1 MSFLELKRYKTQL
14 IVLMCSMI
22 FSLCIVEIALTMSES
37 NQQAQSRKN
46 KMALLQPHSS
56 GSYRLR
62 PGYQGKRSVDGEEI
76 NIRINKQGM
85 HWRSFDPLQPKTKQR
100 VAVVGD
106 SFAFGSW
113 SADYEK
119 SFVGVLDQKINNQGF
134 EVLNFGVC
142 GYGVDDI
149 ELLIP
154 EKVINFD
161 PDYVILAFF
170 SGNDFRDTY
179 LGLDKYVLREGTAQ
193 FDPALLKRLIPA
205 EYRSASAKQ
214 QLPLATL
221 RLLKRLALKFAEP
234 SPEIPSAPV
243 VPGGSA
249 LKLGFRVDSSFTSFT
264 FWSRDPYPA
273 VATKAIEITLER
285 IESIRRMLASNGPK
299 FMIANLPYQEQV
311 YVKEMQGSGYN
322 VERPQCYLQDYAIDN
337 DIPYLDLLPPLRDNV
352 RINSKKIYVTGDPH
366 FNTSGHKIVGNLLAQ
381 WFLQQVSSK
390 WNN

>member
-1 MSFLELKRYKTQL
+1 MFFLQLMKYKPQL
-14 IVLMCSMI
+14 NVLVCSLV
-22 FSLCIVEIALTMSES
+22 FSLCIVEFALTMRERANTAKS
-37 NQQAQSRKN
+37 NLNFLQSN
-46 KMALLQPHSS
+46 KPS
-56 GSYRLR
+56 GSYRLQ
-62 PGYQGKRSVDGEEI
+62 PGYEAKRTVDGEEI
-76 NIRINKQGM
+76 NIKINQQGM
-85 HWRSFDPLQPKTKQR
+85 HWRSFNPLLPKSKQR

-113 SADYEK
+113 STDYEK

-134 EVLNFGVC
+134 EILNFGVC

-149 ELLIP
+149 ELLIR

-170 SGNDFRDTY
+170 SGNDFRDTF
-179 LGLDKYVLREGTAQ
+179 LGLDKYVIREGTAK
-193 FDPALLKRLIPA
+193 FDPALLKRLIPT
-205 EYRSASAKQ
+205 EYRPAASAKQ

-221 RLLKRLALKFAEP
+221 RLLNRLAMKFAE
-234 SPEIPSAPV
+234 SPPAIPSETV

-273 VATKAIEITLER
+273 VASKAIEITLES
-285 IESIRRMLASNGPK
+285 IESIRIMLASNGPK

-322 VERPQCYLQDYAIDN
+322 VERPQCYLQDYAMDN
-337 DIPYLDLLPPLRDNV
+337 DIAYLDLLPSLRDHV

-366 FNTSGHKIVGNLLAQ
+366 FNTSGHEIVGSLLAE

-390 WNN
+390 GNN

>member
-1 MSFLELKRYKTQL
+1 MNFLKLKKYKTQL
-14 IVLMCSMI
+14 IVLVCSI
-22 FSLCIVEIALTMSES
+22 VFSLCIVEFALIMRERASTVNFLQS
-37 NQQAQSRKN
+37 N
-46 KMALLQPHSS
+46 PS
-56 GSYRLR
+56 GSYRLQ
-62 PGYQGKRSVDGEEI
+62 PGYEGKRTVDGEDI
-76 NIRINKQGM
+76 NIKINQQGM
-85 HWRSFDPLQPKTKQR
+85 HWRSFDPLLPKTKQR

-106 SFAFGSW
+106 SFTFGSW
-113 SADYEK
+113 STDHEK

-149 ELLIP
+149 ELLIR

-170 SGNDFRDTY
+170 CGNDFRDTF
-179 LGLDKYVLREGTAQ
+179 LGLDKYVIRDGTAK

-205 EYRSASAKQ
+205 EYRPASAKQ

-221 RLLKRLALKFAEP
+221 RLLKRLAMKFAESP
-234 SPEIPSAPV
+234 PEIPSAPV
-243 VPGGSA
+243 VSGGSA
-249 LKLGFRVDSSFTSFT
+249 LKMGFRADSSFTSFT

-285 IESIRRMLASNGPK
+285 IESIRRMLASTGPK

-311 YVKEMQGSGYN
+311 YVKEIQGSGYN
-322 VERPQCYLQDYAIDN
+322 VERPQCYLQDYAMDN

-366 FNTSGHKIVGNLLAQ
+366 FNTSGHEIVGNLIAQ

-390 WNN
+390 